1 MMANNLAN
9 AFFHRLSS
17 KIARSFQLGSWSR
30 SGITSDGERV
40 DIVYTVESVG
50 PWPSLWRRM
59 DIYEQTHYSRYVFAS
74 YSARPSDA
82 CADLACGTGY
92 GSALLS
98 EVCQSIVGVDRSSV
112 VVEAA
117 KQRYEHKT
125 NLRFI
130 SEDLLTLQFDRAF
143 DLVVSFE
150 TIEHFS
156 EPDIQK
162 LLAIYSTALRPSGTL
177 IFSCPYRQ
185 PAAEAMKMGFH
196 LTCEIDEDR
205 VLRWLG
211 GAGLAANCIYYQSYN
226 EPLVQRKLAKP
237 DFLICLAQHI

>member
-17 KIARSFQLGSWSR
+17 KIARSVQLESWSR
-30 SGITSDGERV
+30 SGLTSGGERV
-40 DIVYTVESVG
+40 DIEYTVKNVG

-74 YSARPSDA
+74 YSARSNDA

-98 EVCQSIVGVDRSSV
+98 EVCQSVLGVDRSSV

-117 KQRYEHKT
+117 KQRYEHRT

-130 SEDLLTLQFDRAF
+130 SEDLLSVQFDRVF
-143 DLVVSFE
+143 DLIVSFE
-150 TIEHFS
+150 TMEHFA

-162 LLAIYSTALRPSGTL
+162 LLSIYSAALKPSGTL

-185 PAAEAMKMGFH
+185 PAAEAAKAGFH
-196 LTCEIDEDR
+196 LTSEIDEDR

-211 GAGLAANCIYYQSYN
+211 GAGLAARGTYYQSYN

-237 DFLICLAQHI
+237 DFLVCVAQHV